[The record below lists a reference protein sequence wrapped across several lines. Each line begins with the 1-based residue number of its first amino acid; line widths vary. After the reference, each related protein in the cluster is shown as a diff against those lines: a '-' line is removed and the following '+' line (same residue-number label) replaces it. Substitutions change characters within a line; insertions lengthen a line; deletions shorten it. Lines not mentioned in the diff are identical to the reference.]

1 MRYLA
6 TLNPSDVS
14 ATPMSVDKY
23 YERQASRAVLLNS
36 KDEVYLV
43 YMRTR
48 QYYKLP
54 GGGIKEGESKEAAL
68 HRELLEE
75 CGTDSDIMGDIG
87 IVEEFRDDVGMHQL
101 SYCYIAKQK
110 GDQKPSSY
118 EESEKRDGAE
128 IFIAKSLQEAIQ
140 LVEES
145 IPKDDECRF
154 MIKRDGI
161 ILRAAAKLLGVG
173 FKEKAKIAV

>member
-1 MRYLA
+1 MKHLA
-6 TLNPSDVS
+6 TLKPSDVS
-14 ATPMSVDKY
+14 ATSKSVGKY

-54 GGGIKEGESKEAAL
+54 GGGINEGESKETAL

-75 CGTDSDIMGDIG
+75 CGTDGDVIGDIG

-101 SYCYIAKQK
+101 SYCYVVKQE
-110 GDQKPSSY
+110 GDRKPACY

-128 IFIAKSLQEAIQ
+128 IFIAKSLQEATR
-140 LVEES
+140 LVDQS

-161 ILRAAAKLLGVG
+161 ILKAAAKLLGVG
-173 FKEKAKIAV
+173 LEEKTKIAV